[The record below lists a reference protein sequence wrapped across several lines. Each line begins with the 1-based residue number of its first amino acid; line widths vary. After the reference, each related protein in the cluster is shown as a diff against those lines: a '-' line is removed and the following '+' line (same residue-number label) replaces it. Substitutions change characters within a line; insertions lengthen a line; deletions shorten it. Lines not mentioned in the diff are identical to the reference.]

1 MSGNL
6 SNVPKGGGRPARN
19 VIGFNSG
26 LNFSPVKVA
35 QVAESYWRVYTRTWA
50 SVQAIPS
57 VLLLFDL
64 SFWQKRRFLLTPP
77 KLVKIFELALFVK
90 DAMVFCD
97 ESNLASAWSQKIG
110 CLIRGSCREM
120 DSRSGPHDS
129 WMPIAPVLPI
139 GIAE

>member
-6 SNVPKGGGRPARN
+6 SNVPKGGGRPSRN

-50 SVQAIPS
+50 SVQAITS

-64 SFWQKRRFLLTPP
+64 SFWQQAPFPAYPAK
-77 KLVKIFELALFVK
+77 
-90 DAMVFCD
+90 
-97 ESNLASAWSQKIG
+97 
-110 CLIRGSCREM
+110 SCEDLRA
-120 DSRSGPHDS
+120 G
-129 WMPIAPVLPI
+129 VVC
-139 GIAE
+139 